1 MTSHQRKEKGAEKRA
16 RERSQHQN
24 DVTWSIPQGRG
35 HTAPAKPAWLL
46 SRQQGTRKQH
56 DVTWGLIALKLNM
69 KTLYT
74 DTATWKGQQTCRNTT
89 GNHPHQENNLESDR
103 MLQSSKQR
111 RRSSTSSR
119 KLILK
124 LTFNLW
130 SQEFQYKIYLEV
142 FFYDQAFC

>member
-1 MTSHQRKEKGAEKRA
+1 MTSHQRKEKGTEKR
-16 RERSQHQN
+16 RENAANTKMPSPGASLREEAIQHQ
-24 DVTWSIPQGRG
+24 Q
-35 HTAPAKPAWLL
+35 KPAWLL

-142 FFYDQAFC
+142 FVYDQAFC